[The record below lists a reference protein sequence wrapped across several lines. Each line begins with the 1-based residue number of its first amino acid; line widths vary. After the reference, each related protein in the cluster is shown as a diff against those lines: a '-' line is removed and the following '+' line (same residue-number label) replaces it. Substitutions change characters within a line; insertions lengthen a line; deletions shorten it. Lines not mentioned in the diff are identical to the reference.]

1 MMRKTISA
9 CMAALILA
17 ACAKEFTQEPSLDF
31 NPASKVMTAK
41 AGEQVQITVTLP
53 EVEALHTRVA
63 LSDNFSGGFKA
74 LWESGDEILVSGNV
88 FTLVSSDG
96 ARGVFSGL
104 MPVGETY
111 DIVYPAVAEDAALV
125 QKADNDFTHLKY
137 GVSVLGVDSVED
149 VHMGHAWAG
158 EHGGR
163 FVQSGCLKLVLNLPA
178 GTSSVTEVELSGEG
192 IQTLSLS
199 VQDGTLSDG
208 SFTAYIPAG
217 KIELD
222 RTKKVT
228 VTVKTAAQEI
238 LTNSYF
244 PGSQTLYEGYVV
256 SLVTSAQKWQRELGG
271 KGSEREPYLVATAD
285 DMNNIRNLLTLNTYT
300 YFKMTAD
307 IDFSSISG
315 WQPLNLVNEPYGI
328 MFDGDG
334 HKITGFKCTN
344 GTWASLFG
352 VLHGEVKNLTLED
365 ASITTTTTSPCGIVA
380 AWVGNIDCTLQGRLE
395 NVKVV
400 RGKVSASGATIIGG
414 MAGRSGAGTFVNCS
428 YDGVVERTSTAAYT
442 STYNPAGGILGEAL
456 NDVSFSGCSTSG
468 SLTTN
473 SGRAC
478 GGILGQC
485 SKSLDITGCSSTMTI
500 TARDDVAGG
509 IVGYYGSGTISGCT
523 VASNITVREAGSGSS
538 YMGGIAGHA
547 AGTATITGCTYKGAL
562 NAKSGVVG
570 GILGQSNAS
579 ADLTSG
585 CTITKCFSSGTITA
599 KDVIGGVLGRS
610 TDCGLNVSDC
620 GSMMNVTGSSNYV
633 GGFVGDLPKKSVVR
647 NCFSSGTV
655 AGGFAVGGFAGRAF
669 GRQGSSSSLDADV
682 NTTVEN
688 CIAYNPSVKTVV
700 SGGEDPASH
709 YSGGAVIG
717 CSSRPNTLKNCWRKS
732 DMVFDYYN
740 TASLNVLFDHADS
753 SPSSP
758 LVQPSGSAKWYSP
771 YHGKAAP
778 SGATLSSVAQ
788 SAGWSS
794 SIWDFSAAVPALKK

>member
-1 MMRKTISA
+1 MRKCISA
-9 CMAALILA
+9 CLAALVLA
-17 ACAKEFTQEPSLDF
+17 ACAKEVTQEPLSDSLS
-31 NPASKVMTAK
+31 PAKVMTAK

-53 EVEALHTRVA
+53 EIEALQTRVA
-63 LSDNFSGGFKA
+63 LSDNFWDGFRTA
-74 LWESGDEILVSGNV
+74 WVSGDEILVGGNV

-96 ARGVFSGL
+96 AKGVFSGV
-104 MPVGETY
+104 MPAGETY
-111 DIVYPAVAEDAALV
+111 DIVYPAVAEDGVLV
-125 QKADNDFTHLKY
+125 QKANNDYSHLRY
-137 GVSVLGVDSVED
+137 RVSVLGANSLENVQMSY
-149 VHMGHAWAG
+149 AWAG

-163 FVQSGCLKLVLNLPA
+163 FVQSGYLKLVLNLPT
-178 GTSSVTEVELSGEG
+178 GTGAIANVEFSGEG
-192 IQTLSLS
+192 LETLSLNI
-199 VQDGTLSDG
+199 QDGTLSG
-208 SFTAYIPAG
+208 SSFTAYIPAG
-217 KIELD
+217 KMELD
-222 RTKKVT
+222 RTKKINVKVMT
-228 VTVKTAAQEI
+228 VAQEV

-307 IDFSSISG
+307 IDLSSISG

-428 YDGVVERTSTAAYT
+428 FDGTVERTLTAAFT

-456 NDVSFSGCSTSG
+456 SDVSFSGCSTSG

-485 SKSLDITGCSSTMTI
+485 SKFLDITGCSSTMNI

-509 IVGYYGSGTISGCT
+509 IVGYYGSGTISGCN
-523 VASNITVREAGSGSS
+523 VVSNITIREAGSGSS

-547 AGTATITGCTYKGAL
+547 AGSATITGCTYKGTL
-562 NAKSGVVG
+562 NAKAGIVG

-579 ADLTSG
+579 ADLTNG
-585 CTITKCFSSGTITA
+585 CTITKCFSSGTINA

-633 GGFVGDLPKKSVVR
+633 GGFVGDLPKNSVVR
-647 NCFSSGTV
+647 NCFASGTV

-758 LVQPSGSAKWYSP
+758 LVQPSGSAKWFSP

-794 SIWDFSAAVPALKK
+794 SVWDFTASVPALKE

>member
-1 MMRKTISA
+1 MRRCISA
-9 CMAALILA
+9 CLAALVLA
-17 ACAKEFTQEPSLDF
+17 ACAKEFTQDPSSDSIS
-31 NPASKVMTAK
+31 PVKEMTAK
-41 AGEQVQITVTLP
+41 AGEQVQITVMLP
-53 EVEALHTRVA
+53 EVEALQTRVA
-63 LSDNFSGGFKA
+63 LSDNFWDGFRTA
-74 LWESGDEILVSGNV
+74 WVSGDEILVGGNV

-96 ARGVFSGL
+96 AKGVFSGV
-104 MPVGETY
+104 MPAGETY
-111 DIVYPAVAEDAALV
+111 DIVYPAVAEDGTLV
-125 QKADNDFTHLKY
+125 QKANNDYSHLRY
-137 GVSVLGVDSVED
+137 RVSVLGVNSLENVQ
-149 VHMGHAWAG
+149 MGYAWAG

-163 FVQSGCLKLVLNLPA
+163 FVQSGYLKLVLNLPT
-178 GTSSVTEVELSGEG
+178 GTSAITNVEFSGEG
-192 IQTLSLS
+192 LETLSLNI
-199 VQDGTLSDG
+199 QDGTLSG
-208 SFTAYIPAG
+208 SSYTAYIPAG
-217 KIELD
+217 KMELD
-222 RTKKVT
+222 RTKRINVKVMT
-228 VTVKTAAQEI
+228 VAQEV

-271 KGSEREPYLVATAD
+271 KGSKSEPYLIATAE
-285 DMNNIRNLLTLNTYT
+285 DMNNIRNLLALNTYT

-307 IDFSSISG
+307 IDLSSISG

-334 HKITGFKCTN
+334 YKITGFKCTN

-380 AWVGNIDCTLQGRLE
+380 AWVGNIDGTLQGRLE

-400 RGKVSASGATIIGG
+400 RGKASASGATIIGG

-428 YDGVVERTSTAAYT
+428 FDGTVERTSTAAYT

-485 SKSLDITGCSSTMTI
+485 SKFLDITGCSSTMNI

-509 IVGYYGSGTISGCT
+509 IVGYYGSGTISGCN
-523 VASNITVREAGSGSS
+523 VASNITIREAGSGSS

-547 AGTATITGCTYKGAL
+547 AGSATITGCTYKGTL
-562 NAKSGVVG
+562 NAKAGIVG

-579 ADLTSG
+579 TDLTNG

-599 KDVIGGVLGRS
+599 KDVIGGILGRS

-620 GSMMNVTGSSNYV
+620 GSTMNVTGSSNYV
-633 GGFVGDLPKKSVVR
+633 GGFVGDLPKKSVVK
-647 NCFSSGTV
+647 NCFASGTV

-669 GRQGSSSSLDADV
+669 GRQGSSSSLDTDV

-732 DMVFDYYN
+732 DMVFDYYK

-758 LVQPSGSAKWYSP
+758 LVQPSGSAKWFSP